1 MSDLKEKVIDFVSA
15 IAPKRDAVI
24 EKKITTRYG
33 EKITVPAIYS
43 DKKAEYDFC
52 EYHTKGQ
59 QWTVSTAS
67 NFAKLIQEEL
77 KRHNNTTGNG
87 ATVKLTTDGGLFVA
101 NDAIGTE
108 RNEFRRALS
117 QQWIWFK
124 KGINRT
130 LNHSEFL
137 EWFRGLKPSVMDFE
151 GYFKQFAQLRI
162 IGTSE
167 LCKNPYFVN
176 NEQQQGYRVTYTI
189 ENCVNESEEFLP
201 SVFFVTMPYEKGNK
215 KTYTQAVELLFS
227 NNDGE
232 LEITVYAPDYETT
245 EEQAIVDEANTIQE
259 LLKEQT
265 DLLVLPDFY

>member
-1 MSDLKEKVIDFVSA
+1 M
-15 IAPKRDAVI
+15 
-24 EKKITTRYG
+24 
-33 EKITVPAIYS
+33 
-43 DKKAEYDFC
+43 
-52 EYHTKGQ
+52 
-59 QWTVSTAS
+59 
-67 NFAKLIQEEL
+67 
-77 KRHNNTTGNG
+77 
-87 ATVKLTTDGGLFVA
+87 
-101 NDAIGTE
+101 
-108 RNEFRRALS
+108 
-117 QQWIWFK
+117 
-124 KGINRT
+124 
-130 LNHSEFL
+130 
-137 EWFRGLKPSVMDFE
+137 
-151 GYFKQFAQLRI
+151 
-162 IGTSE
+162 
-167 LCKNPYFVN
+167 N